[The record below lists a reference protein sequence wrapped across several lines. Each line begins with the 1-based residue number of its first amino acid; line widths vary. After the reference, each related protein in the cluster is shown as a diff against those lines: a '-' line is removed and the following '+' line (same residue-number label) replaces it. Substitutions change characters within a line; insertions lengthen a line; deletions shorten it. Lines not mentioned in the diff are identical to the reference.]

1 MRDDRP
7 SYAAREQE
15 RGGVGWGEGAS
26 FGGAAA
32 SIVAGGALT
41 LAALIFGTA
50 PLLVPGLGFM
60 VLGALAAVWTVLA
73 AVGARV
79 SRSLSAERIEEGEPI
94 EALITVRRGL
104 LGPARAEVLDPLA
117 GNPISLAAPP
127 SLMRGERESRI
138 RLQVCFE
145 QRGRRRLEPPVLRVS
160 GPLGLGALA
169 RRGRGAA
176 EELLVLP
183 RTEPVRW
190 ASEGGTGQ
198 HDAGD
203 GCAGE
208 PPAAVDLDGLRPY
221 RIGTPGSRIHWPAF
235 ARGAGLLERN
245 LRADAESRPLVIL
258 DPRNEGEREL
268 LDAAVRAAASLVL
281 WLARR
286 GGCRLLVG
294 GERRPVAIERD
305 LRAWPTVHARL
316 ALVEGGG
323 HMSAPALGAAASSS
337 WVFYV
342 AARALRRLPAGLAA
356 TANAPRALVLPAELF
371 AALGRSAS
379 FEVAGCQGWIA
390 RIGPGGPQQPVARV
404 GVAG

>member
-1 MRDDRP
+1 MRCPMTSRRWPSRCSATVWWWERTRTAGSWRAGGSPTRSRRCRPCEADVRDDRP

-190 ASEGGTGQ
+190 ASDARVSHPPRSTSTVFAPTGSV
-198 HDAGD
+198 
-203 GCAGE
+203 
-208 PPAAVDLDGLRPY
+208 PPARASTGP
-221 RIGTPGSRIHWPAF
+221 PSPA
-235 ARGAGLLERN
+235 A
-245 LRADAESRPLVIL
+245 
-258 DPRNEGEREL
+258 
-268 LDAAVRAAASLVL
+268 
-281 WLARR
+281 LA
-286 GGCRLLVG
+286 CSS
-294 GERRPVAIERD
+294 A
-305 LRAWPTVHARL
+305 T
-316 ALVEGGG
+316 
-323 HMSAPALGAAASSS
+323 SAPM
-337 WVFYV
+337 
-342 AARALRRLPAGLAA
+342 PKAG
-356 TANAPRALVLPAELF
+356 R
-371 AALGRSAS
+371 
-379 FEVAGCQGWIA
+379 W
-390 RIGPGGPQQPVARV
+390 
-404 GVAG
+404 